1 MNRRSVSARRPRRFP
16 GGTVDFTLT
25 PDQEALR
32 KRVRAWLAANIPE
45 DWKKFG
51 LSEVP
56 RPEAYDF
63 LRTWQK
69 TLHDAGFIGLTWPKE
84 RSEERRVGKECRS
97 RWSAD
102 HAKKKE

>member
-1 MNRRSVSARRPRRFP
+1 M
-16 GGTVDFTLT
+16 DFTLT

-32 KRVRAWLAANIPE
+32 KRVRAWLSANIPD

-63 LRTWQK
+63 LRKWQK
-69 TLHDAGFIGLTWPKE
+69 ALHDAGFIGLTSGGTSNIPFGA
-84 RSEERRVGKECRS
+84 RSSMRRNGCRLDQARPS
-97 RWSAD
+97 
-102 HAKKKE
+102 

>member
-1 MNRRSVSARRPRRFP
+1 M
-16 GGTVDFTLT
+16 DFTLT
-25 PDQEALR
+25 PAQEALR
-32 KRVRAWLAANIPE
+32 KRVRAWLTANIPA

-84 RSEERRVGKECRS
+84 
-97 RWSAD
+97 
-102 HAKKKE
+102 